1 VPHGEGLTLKEDP
14 MKRLIIAAALVAFSI
29 GGVVAQAPG
38 TCESKAIDRNGKALA
53 GAARTSF
60 LHKCKR
66 DECAPKAVDKNGK
79 ALRGAAKKSFM
90 QKCERETG

>member
-1 VPHGEGLTLKEDP
+1 
-14 MKRLIIAAALVAFSI
+14 MKPLIIAATLAAFSI

-38 TCESKAIDRNGKALA
+38 TCESKAIDKNGKALV

-66 DECAPKAVDKNGK
+66 DACAPKAVDKNGK
-79 ALRGAAKKSFM
+79 GLAGAAKKSFM
-90 QKCERETG
+90 EKCERETG

>member
-1 VPHGEGLTLKEDP
+1 
-14 MKRLIIAAALVAFSI
+14 MKRVIIAATLVAFAI
-29 GGVVAQAPG
+29 GGALAQAPG
-38 TCESKAIDRNGKALA
+38 TCESRAIDRNGKSLV

-66 DECAPKAVDKNGK
+66 DSCAPKAVDKNGK

-90 QKCERETG
+90 ETCEREAG